1 MPSTIRLGSSFRKDI
16 LPIKITGSPS
26 IRKSWTVTSILG
38 KMTVSMLESKSEI
51 LTKAIGSPFLV
62 TIFLT
67 VVMIPPIVS
76 WLVSLLTNRA
86 CLMGV
91 AAALMRRSRY
101 WFKGWSET

>member
-1 MPSTIRLGSSFRKDI
+1 MFSYQVVNLKVLVGLFYFLKDLIPSTIRLGSSLRKDI

-38 KMTVSMLESKSEI
+38 KTTVSMLESKSEI

-67 VVMIPPIVS
+67 VVMMPPIVS
-76 WLVSLLTNRA
+76 
-86 CLMGV
+86 
-91 AAALMRRSRY
+91 
-101 WFKGWSET
+101 